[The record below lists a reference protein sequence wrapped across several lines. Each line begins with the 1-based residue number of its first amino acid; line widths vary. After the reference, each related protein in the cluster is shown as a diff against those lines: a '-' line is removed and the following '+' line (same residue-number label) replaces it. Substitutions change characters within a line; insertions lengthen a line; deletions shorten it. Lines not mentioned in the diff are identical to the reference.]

1 VTSGPQIACS
11 TVVGSRVSDVGAPA
25 CRAPGERRYIGE
37 YVRRRVVK
45 QGISESHG
53 LGYLGLG
60 FRLRRAPLNI
70 SMDADGLQPGFRSG
84 GVNIRDATEAD
95 RIETV
100 GADEELGWD
109 WKHWCCIA
117 CCEKYAGVLFRGRGK

>member
-1 VTSGPQIACS
+1 
-11 TVVGSRVSDVGAPA
+11 
-25 CRAPGERRYIGE
+25 
-37 YVRRRVVK
+37 
-45 QGISESHG
+45 
-53 LGYLGLG
+53 
-60 FRLRRAPLNI
+60 
-70 SMDADGLQPGFRSG
+70 MDADGLQPGFRSG

-117 CCEKYAGVLFRGRGK
+117 CC